1 MANNQKTAG
10 QGATA
15 SLDDWEV
22 NMNPL
27 NWSKNFF
34 YRPSVGAALLLS
46 AAGGGADAQTFTNII
61 DPLNPT
67 FTQALGIND
76 AGEIAG
82 YSNGSIF
89 NGFTLT
95 LPSSFTRLN
104 VPGADGGTQ
113 VIGISNGASPT
124 TVGFSITGGVTNGFA
139 NTGGQGG
146 TFTTV
151 DDPGF
156 AFTQLLGIN
165 GNGDTAA
172 GYWTHDPTGAT
183 GQLAGIVTG
192 GPGFTSP
199 TFVGIN
205 SLLPSNVN
213 SQATGVNDGGWV
225 VGFYQPTSTTFTG
238 FLDKSGVISS
248 ITFPGSVDTQALGVN
263 DRGEIVG
270 DYTLANGN
278 MFGFLDRGGAFTT
291 LDPFGSTGVTANGIN
306 DLGQIVGFY
315 TDATGNTIGFET
327 TIPEPS
333 TWAMMFLGFVGLG
346 FVGYRASRKSA
357 AAA

>member
-1 MANNQKTAG
+1 
-10 QGATA
+10 
-15 SLDDWEV
+15 
-22 NMNPL
+22 MNPL
-27 NWSKNFF
+27 NCSKNSVS
-34 YRPSVGAALLLS
+34 RPLLGAALLVCGAGS
-46 AAGGGADAQTFTNII
+46 AAQAQSFTNII

-82 YSNGSIF
+82 YGNATAF

-95 LPSSFTRLN
+95 LPPVAANFARLN

-165 GNGDTAA
+165 GSGTTAA
-172 GYWTHDPTGAT
+172 GYWTHDAAGAT
-183 GQLAGIVTG
+183 GQLAGFVTG
-192 GPGFTSP
+192 GPGFTAP
-199 TFVGIN
+199 TFTGIN
-205 SLLPSNVN
+205 GLLPANVN
-213 SQATGVNDGGWV
+213 SQATGVNDSGWV

-238 FLDKSGVISS
+238 FLDNSGVIST
-248 ITFPGSVDTQALGVN
+248 ITFPGSVSTQALGVN
-263 DRGEIVG
+263 DLGEIVG
-270 DYTLANGN
+270 DYTLSDGN
-278 MFGFLDRGGAFTT
+278 MFGFLDKGGVFSTI
-291 LDPFGSTGVTANGIN
+291 DPFGSTAVTANGIN
-306 DLGQIVGFY
+306 DLGHIVGFY
-315 TDATGNTIGFET
+315 TNADGNTIGFET
-327 TIPEPS
+327 SVPEPS
-333 TWAMMFLGFVGLG
+333 TWAMMLLGFAGLG
-346 FVGYRASRKSA
+346 FLGYRKVRTGSLAT
-357 AAA
+357 

>member
-1 MANNQKTAG
+1 MIPFHRSN
-10 QGATA
+10 
-15 SLDDWEV
+15 SI
-22 NMNPL
+22 
-27 NWSKNFF
+27 
-34 YRPSVGAALLLS
+34 YRPFLGVALLVS
-46 AAGGGADAQTFTNII
+46 GVCSVAQAQSFTNII

-82 YSNGSIF
+82 YGNATTF

-95 LPSSFTRLN
+95 LPSSFTREN
-104 VPGADGGTQ
+104 FPSSDGGTQ

-124 TVGFSITGGVTNGFA
+124 TVGFYVMGGVTNGFA
-139 NTGGQGG
+139 NTSG

-165 GNGDTAA
+165 GSGTTAA
-172 GYWTHDPTGAT
+172 GYWTHDATGAT

-199 TFVGIN
+199 TFIGIN
-205 SLLPSNVN
+205 HLLPANVN
-213 SQATGVNDGGWV
+213 SQATGVNDSGWV

-248 ITFPGSVDTQALGVN
+248 ITFPGSVSTQALGVN
-263 DRGEIVG
+263 DLGEIVG
-270 DYTLANGN
+270 DYTLANGD
-278 MFGFLDRGGAFTT
+278 MFGFLDNGGVFNTIN
-291 LDPFGSTGVTANGIN
+291 PPGGGSTPAVTANGIN
-306 DLGQIVGFY
+306 DLGHIVGFY
-315 TDATGNTIGFET
+315 TNADGNTVGFET
-327 TIPEPS
+327 SVPEPS
-333 TWAMMFLGFVGLG
+333 TWAMMLLGFAGLG
-346 FVGYRASRKSA
+346 FLAYRKVRTGPLA
-357 AAA
+357 A